1 MSVYTEWFAERGLQE
16 KLRKWTMINVGLNL
30 PKTEYMKTA
39 IYQGYK
45 MSSNVLSFHMII
57 TLRNPRDSASR
68 YITLAVFKMT

>member
-1 MSVYTEWFAERGLQE
+1 
-16 KLRKWTMINVGLNL
+16 MINVGLNL